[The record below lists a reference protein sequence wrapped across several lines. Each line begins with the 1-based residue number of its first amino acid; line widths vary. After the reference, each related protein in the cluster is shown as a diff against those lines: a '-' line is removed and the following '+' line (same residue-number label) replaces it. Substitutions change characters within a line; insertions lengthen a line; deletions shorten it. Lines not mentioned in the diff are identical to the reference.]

1 MSLFRKT
8 ITLGRVS
15 ALAAILSF
23 ASAAAVA
30 NAQATPLTPL
40 DKQLSRLD
48 LAVSGMGSI
57 TKSTT
62 GPQVTPPSTTITD
75 DPSNTVGALVTLRYI
90 KSPLVGLEFNYT
102 YARFN
107 QNFGYFVQNPGEKP
121 LAAKIW
127 DSGQRVG
134 VHLRLGLPYPQ
145 DLRHWNLRLCWSRK
159 HRLQAFQERRR
170 GLPGTGPRHLL
181 LQRRRRAGA
190 AESQVWLPRLVPPG
204 LLSGPR
210 LSGDVPKESPAHHHF
225 GAHNRL
231 LSEIL
236 EVCQP
241 NTPPPR
247 IVQ

>member
-107 QNFGYFVQNPGEKP
+107 QNFGYFVQNPGENPSLQKFGIQANASEYTFGWVFHTPRVFGIGTFASAGAGSTAFKP
-121 LAAKIW
+121 SKNGGEGYQEQARATYYYN
-127 DSGQRVG
+127 VG
-134 VHLRLGLPYPQ
+134 VEQALLSPRFGF
-145 DLRHWNLRLCWSRK
+145 RASFR
-159 HRLQAFQERRR
+159 QAFYLAPDFQETYLRN
-170 GLPGTGPRHLL
+170 H
-181 LQRRRRAGA
+181 QRTIT
-190 AESQVWLPRLVPPG
+190 
-204 LLSGPR
+204 
-210 LSGDVPKESPAHHHF
+210 
-225 GAHNRL
+225 
-231 LSEIL
+231 SEPTIGFYL
-236 EVCQP
+236 KF
-241 NTPPPR
+241 
-247 IVQ
+247 